1 MSAITQAARPAHHV
15 NTVTSPEGVTDVN
28 KSINVMRFEA
38 PVNLDSIAG
47 DWVTPVTSDH
57 RRRVVPVPTPDP
69 VPNVEARFEALMVQ
83 YDRLIRSIVGRVGR
97 RMGFRHDS
105 FLLREDI
112 EQEVRLDL
120 WKQVSRGQLI
130 EFPATY
136 IYKATIRE
144 TLRALR
150 RQAARAMESI
160 ESEGIAEKM
169 TEPGDPFQ
177 VLMAKEK
184 MGLIVLG
191 LRTLT
196 PERQEAVRAHLAG
209 FQFQEI
215 MIRFGWSYQRARNL
229 ISRGM
234 ADLRK
239 ALDRK
244 DLDTVSAL
252 QTLRKVLAQRHARAP
267 RT

>member
-1 MSAITQAARPAHHV
+1 M
-15 NTVTSPEGVTDVN
+15 G
-28 KSINVMRFEA
+28 FEA
-38 PVNLDSIAG
+38 PATFDSIAA
-47 DWVTPVTSDH
+47 DWVTPVTAA
-57 RRRVVPVPTPDP
+57 PA
-69 VPNVEARFEALMVQ
+69 VEARFEALMVQ
-83 YDRLIRSIVGRVGR
+83 YDRLIRSIVARVGR
-97 RMGFRHDS
+97 RMGFRRDS

-120 WKQVSRGQLI
+120 WKQVARGQLI

-160 ESEGIAEKM
+160 ENEGIAEKM
-169 TEPGDPFQ
+169 KEPGDPLQ

-184 MGLIVLG
+184 MGYIILG

-196 PERQEAVRAHLAG
+196 PERQQAVRAHLAG

-215 MIRFGWSYQRARNL
+215 MIRFGWTYQRARNL

-239 ALDRK
+239 ALDSN
-244 DLDTVSAL
+244 DLEARSAL
-252 QTLRKVLAQRHARAP
+252 RQLRQLLDQRRAAAP
-267 RT
+267 RP

>member
-1 MSAITQAARPAHHV
+1 MGIT
-15 NTVTSPEGVTDVN
+15 
-28 KSINVMRFEA
+28 VMRFHAGAKLE
-38 PVNLDSIAG
+38 PIA
-47 DWVTPVTSDH
+47 DWVTPVT
-57 RRRVVPVPTPDP
+57 PEPLIPTG
-69 VPNVEARFEALMVQ
+69 EARFEALMVQ
-83 YDRLIRSIVGRVGR
+83 YDRLIRSIVARVGR
-97 RMGFRHDS
+97 RMGFRRDS

-120 WKQVSRGQLI
+120 WKQVARGQLI

-160 ESEGIAEKM
+160 ESEGIAEKVK
-169 TEPGDPFQ
+169 EPGDPFQ

-184 MGLIVLG
+184 MGYIVLG

-196 PERQEAVRAHLAG
+196 PERQQAVRAHLAG

-229 ISRGM
+229 ICRGM

-239 ALDRK
+239 ALDSN
-244 DLDTVSAL
+244 DLERVSAL
-252 QTLRKVLAQRHARAP
+252 RTLRTLLQQRRQGASRA
-267 RT
+267 